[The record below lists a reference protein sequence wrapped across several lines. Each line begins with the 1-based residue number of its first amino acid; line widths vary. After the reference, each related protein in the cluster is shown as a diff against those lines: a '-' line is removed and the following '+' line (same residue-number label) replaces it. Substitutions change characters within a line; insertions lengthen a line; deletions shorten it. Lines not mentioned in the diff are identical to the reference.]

1 MRFRISSLAVLALL
15 AAAVGGV
22 PGDEHA
28 LDEIGVT
35 GSSSDVQAEV
45 VSEGSSRDA
54 PGTKDEEEYPPQ
66 VAARIPDQKDSFV
79 RPEGECPSSFT
90 PHRIHCIGPAW
101 KFSRMDGVWTP
112 GSAADALSHRAGGTS
127 PDDGP

>member
-15 AAAVGGV
+15 AAAIGGV

-35 GSSSDVQAEV
+35 GSLLDVQAEGV
-45 VSEGSSRDA
+45 LSEGSSSDA
-54 PGTKDEEEYPPQ
+54 PGTEDEEEYPPQ
-66 VAARIPDQKDSFV
+66 VAARMPDQKDFFA

-90 PHRIHCIGPAW
+90 PHRIHCVGPAW
-101 KFSRMDGVWTP
+101 EF
-112 GSAADALSHRAGGTS
+112 
-127 PDDGP
+127 